1 MFFIEARIMKNFT
14 FYLILVT
21 ITASCTPQLVPYS
34 QKLQR
39 ETGLG
44 ERQLRQVQ
52 FYNSHRIVLFREL
65 GKSTSEIVSGEIKII
80 DGKQV
85 EQIVINPLTPGVL
98 INTSDGKRF
107 GISFEQGPDR
117 YLVFGLNPRKAG
129 TYTIFARD
137 WKNNTA
143 TIDYDGKEFRLAPES
158 SESMLLVNLKKLN
171 QHKVHSRTVSGR
183 SVN

>member
-1 MFFIEARIMKNFT
+1 MKNFT
-14 FYLILVT
+14 LYLMLIV

-44 ERQLRQVQ
+44 EDQLRQVQ

-65 GKSTSEIVSGEIKII
+65 GRSTSEIVSGEIKII
-80 DGKQV
+80 DGKQI
-85 EQIVINPLTPGVL
+85 EQVVINPLTPGVL
-98 INTSDGKRF
+98 VNSSDGKRF

-137 WKNNTA
+137 WSNNTA
-143 TIDYDGKEFRLAPES
+143 TIDYDGKEFKLAVQS
-158 SESMLLVNLKKLN
+158 TESMLLVNLKKLN
-171 QHKVHSRTVSGR
+171 QFKVRSRTVSGR
-183 SVN
+183 QVN

>member
-1 MFFIEARIMKNFT
+1 MKNFT
-14 FYLILVT
+14 VYLTLLVVV
-21 ITASCTPQLVPYS
+21 ASCTPQLVPYS
-34 QKLQR
+34 QKLQG
-39 ETGLG
+39 ETGLD
-44 ERQLRQVQ
+44 EDQLKQVQ

-80 DGKQV
+80 DGKQI
-85 EQIVINPLTPGVL
+85 EQIVINPLTPGVMV
-98 INTSDGKRF
+98 NSSNGKRF

-137 WKNNTA
+137 WENQTA
-143 TIDYDGKEFRLAPES
+143 TIDYDGKEFKLAPQS

-171 QHKVHSRTVSGR
+171 QFKVHSRTVSGR
-183 SVN
+183 AVK

>member
-1 MFFIEARIMKNFT
+1 MKNFT
-14 FYLILVT
+14 LYLILLAV
-21 ITASCTPQLVPYS
+21 TASCTPQLVPYS
-34 QKLQR
+34 ERLQR
-39 ETGLG
+39 ETGLDQD
-44 ERQLRQVQ
+44 QLRQVQ

-80 DGKQV
+80 DGKQI

-98 INTSDGKRF
+98 VDSSDGKRF

-117 YLVFGLNPRKAG
+117 YLVFGLNPGKAG

-143 TIDYDGKEFRLAPES
+143 TIDYDGKEFKLAARS

-171 QHKVHSRTVSGR
+171 QFKVHSRTVSGR

>member
-1 MFFIEARIMKNFT
+1 MKNIT
-14 FYLILVT
+14 VCLILILVA
-21 ITASCTPQLVPYS
+21 ASCSPQLVPYS

-39 ETGLG
+39 DTGLG
-44 ERQLRQVQ
+44 EDQLRHVQ

-65 GKSTSEIVSGEIKII
+65 GKSTSEIVSGEIKMI
-80 DGKQV
+80 DGKQI
-85 EQIVINPLTPGVL
+85 EQIIINPNTPGVL
-98 INTSDGKRF
+98 VNSSDGKRL

-129 TYTIFARD
+129 TYTIFGRN

-143 TIDYDGKEFRLAPES
+143 TIDYDGKEFKLSPQS

-171 QHKVHSRTVSGR
+171 QFKVHSRTVSGR
-183 SVN
+183 DVKYK